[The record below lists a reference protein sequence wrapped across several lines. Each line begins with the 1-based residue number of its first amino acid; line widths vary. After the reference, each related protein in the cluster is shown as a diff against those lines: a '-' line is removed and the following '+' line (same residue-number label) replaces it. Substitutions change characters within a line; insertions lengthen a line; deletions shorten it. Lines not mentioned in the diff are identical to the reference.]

1 MKYISF
7 LKLHKEVRVLKSI
20 HLKFKGLIRG
30 NVYILKNSILDLDLS
45 SVIDSKGFFYLNS
58 KWSKKDPYLTFL
70 VLGKNSKIIINSV
83 FRIYSNSTIYVN
95 ENAHLLLGSGY
106 INSGLNLSCFE
117 KIEIGEKVVISENVT
132 IRDSDNHQIT
142 SYNHVKT
149 APIKIGNHVWIG
161 MNVTIL
167 KGVTIGDGAIIAA
180 NSLVTK
186 NIPAHAMA
194 GGIPAKII
202 KQNVEWQ

>member
-1 MKYISF
+1 MKYISI
-7 LKLHKEVRVLKSI
+7 LKLYKEVKVLKSI
-20 HLKFKGLIRG
+20 NLKFKGLIKG
-30 NVYILKNSILDLDLS
+30 NVYILKNSILDLDS
-45 SVIDSKGFFYLNS
+45 SSIIDSKGFFYLNS

-83 FRIYSNSTIYVN
+83 FRIYSNSTIYIN
-95 ENAHLLLGSGY
+95 ENAQLFLGSGY

-142 SYNHVKT
+142 SHNHVKT

-167 KGVTIGDGAIIAA
+167 KGVTIGEGAIIAA

-186 NIPAHAMA
+186 NVTAHTMV
-194 GGIPAKII
+194 GGVPAKVI
-202 KQNVEWQ
+202 KQDVKWK